1 MILSYLF
8 TLAKKTIIRYTLKD
22 MIKKEPKTMKNV
34 LLKEKELPRLPQEGD
49 LIEGKIIKL
58 SKTAIILELGPLGT
72 GIIYGGEWKDNR
84 NVIKNL
90 KLGDT
95 ISALVLSQE
104 NDDGYVELSI
114 KEATLEKTWSDLKEK
129 KQSNETIPVRVIE
142 ANRGGL
148 VIDYSGMIGFLPV
161 SQLSAENYPKVEGG
175 DRNKILKELSK
186 FIGTELKAKIISL
199 DRKDEKLIVSEKAT
213 QEKKLRENLENYKK
227 GDIIEGTV
235 SALTNFGAFIRID
248 DNLEGMVHIS
258 ELDWKIIDHP
268 NQILKEN
275 EKVKAQIID
284 IQNGQISLSIK
295 ILKKD
300 PWENIEKKYQTGQTV
315 DGKVIKITPT
325 GAFIQIKNGIHGLV
339 HATEF
344 TKQGE
349 QIESELK
356 LEESYNFEILSLNPQ
371 MHKMSLSLTK

>member
-1 MILSYLF
+1 
-8 TLAKKTIIRYTLKD
+8 
-22 MIKKEPKTMKNV
+22 MIKKEPKTMKDA

-95 ISALVLSQE
+95 ISALVLMPE
-104 NDDGYVELSI
+104 NNDGYVELSI

-129 KQSNETIPVRVIE
+129 KQNNEIISVRIIE

-161 SQLSAENYPKVEGG
+161 SQLSSENYPKVEGG
-175 DRNKILKELSK
+175 DRNKILKELNK

-213 QEKKLRENLENYKK
+213 QEKKIQENLESYKK

-235 SALTNFGAFIRID
+235 SALTNFGAFIKID
-248 DNLEGMVHIS
+248 DNLEGLVHIS
-258 ELDWKIIDHP
+258 ELDWKMIDHP
-268 NQILKEN
+268 SQILKEN
-275 EKVKAQIID
+275 EKVKTQIID

-295 ILKKD
+295 ALKKD
-300 PWENIEKKYQTGQTV
+300 PWKNIEKKYQAGQIIK
-315 DGKVIKITPT
+315 GKIIKITPA
-325 GAFIQIKNGIHGLV
+325 GAFVQIEDGIHGLV
-339 HATEF
+339 HAAEF
-344 TKQGE
+344 TKEGE
-349 QIESELK
+349 QIENKFK
-356 LEESYNFEILSLNPQ
+356 LEESHDFEILSLNPQ